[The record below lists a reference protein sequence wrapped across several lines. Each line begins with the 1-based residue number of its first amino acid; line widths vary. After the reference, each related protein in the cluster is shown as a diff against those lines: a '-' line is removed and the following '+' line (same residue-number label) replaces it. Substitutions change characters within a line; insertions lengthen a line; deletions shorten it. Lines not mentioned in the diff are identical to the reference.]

1 MNVVTVYLGRP
12 KGEDDSACAICV
24 RLNTQVETNQKKSY
38 KHTMVRRQQPL
49 EQRKSIPGL
58 RGFLK
63 SAYMIEKLDCQVF
76 DAYKQC

>member
-12 KGEDDSACAICV
+12 KGEDDSVCAICV

-38 KHTMVRRQQPL
+38 KHTMVEGSNLWSRERVFQ
-49 EQRKSIPGL
+49 EEYCL

-63 SAYMIEKLDCQVF
+63 SAYIIEKLDC
-76 DAYKQC
+76 